1 MAQQAGVRSVNGIT
15 RISTGCGIS
24 LALFLGA
31 ATASAQALPP
41 EPGNLPAGFYPAP
54 PCPKPVLEEDKAR
67 ELAFAQGAMTQ
78 LAIDN
83 THRRIEKYNNAIAAY
98 NQCAKTYIQNSRTDI
113 ERILTTV
120 NAAVAEVQGTAPP
133 QPPTAMGNLPADFYP
148 RSPCVRPDQS
158 ALGAQ
163 PARTDI
169 KAMAAY
175 NLKVAAF
182 NQQAETFGPC
192 LKAYQDKARHDIQ
205 AIQAA
210 VQPATG
216 R

>member
-1 MAQQAGVRSVNGIT
+1 MSVIVQS
-15 RISTGCGIS
+15 RR
-24 LALFLGA
+24 LACLLLLTLFSA
-31 ATASAQALPP
+31 AAQAQPFEGGPTEL
-41 EPGNLPAGFYPAP
+41 GNLPPGFYPAP
-54 PCPKPVLEEDKAR
+54 PCPKPVLEEDKAER
-67 ELAFAQGAMTQ
+67 ELAFSQGGMTQ
-78 LAIDN
+78 LAIDSY
-83 THRRIEKYNNAIAAY
+83 HRRIEKYNKAVIAY